1 MKFSL
6 EEKKAICA
14 LFDKCDVAMLKISI
28 HDGVKHIDKVYLD
41 GKYYDIPSEDLGIKI
56 SFVNGA
62 VDLIREKGN
71 ISKLDKDERNFVIRN
86 HPAWIM
92 LRDCFDLNGELDH
105 SLCGVVRTNQKKPYE
120 VWSQDFCDSV
130 GDKKYYP
137 KKNMKSLLV
146 TYSEFARIHNSDS
159 ERVRF
164 PIKRDLATSFP
175 KGVKAL
181 YRGFFEAIRI
191 MALDDDNFKLEL
203 NKFGYPEVYYNQG
216 NQWIK
221 IDVGTDEGLE
231 KLSSLSKS
239 PYEKIKPVKETK
251 VKKKRPTKGKKKK

>member
-1 MKFSL
+1 MQFSL

-14 LFDKCDVAMLKISI
+14 LFDKCDVALLDISM
-28 HDGVKHIDKVYLD
+28 HDGIKHINKVYLD
-41 GKYYDIPSEDLGIKI
+41 GRYYDIPSKELGVKI

-71 ISKLDKDERNFVIRN
+71 ILKLDDSEKNFVIRN

-92 LRDCFDLNGELDH
+92 LRDCFDLNGQLDH
-105 SLCGVVRTNQKKPYE
+105 SLCGVTRINQRKPYE
-120 VWSQDFCDSV
+120 VWAQDFCDSV

-159 ERVRF
+159 ERVKF
-164 PIKRDLATSFP
+164 PIKKDLATSFP
-175 KGVKAL
+175 RDVSAL
-181 YRGFFEAIRI
+181 YRGFFEALRI
-191 MALDDDNFKLEL
+191 MFLNDDNFKVEL

-216 NQWIK
+216 NKWIR

-231 KLSSLSKS
+231 RLSSLSKS
-239 PYEKIKPVKETK
+239 PYEKIKPIKEVK
-251 VKKKRPTKGKKKK
+251 VKKKRPTKSGKKK

>member
-1 MKFSL
+1 M
-6 EEKKAICA
+6 
-14 LFDKCDVAMLKISI
+14 
-28 HDGVKHIDKVYLD
+28 YQN
-41 GKYYDIPSEDLGIKI
+41 SEDLGIKI

-120 VWSQDFCDSV
+120 VWAQDFCDSV

-251 VKKKRPTKGKKKK
+251 VKKKRPTKGRKKK